1 MKSNQ
6 TLGGQ
11 HLGPLVLEEVLGN
24 VGEASLRGIPH
35 PQFHEYKR
43 RFQIHGIESLERAA
57 PIPKSHPHDR
67 AAGGR
72 GQDPELSLAHPAW
85 GCNRLSVMLEIE
97 GTYVSSTTARRGT
110 ASLSVSTGWSWKSSS
125 ARPSGTKL
133 YESV

>member
-43 RFQIHGIESLERAA
+43 RFQIHGIERLERAA
-57 PIPKSHPHDR
+57 PIP
-67 AAGGR
+67 
-72 GQDPELSLAHPAW
+72 
-85 GCNRLSVMLEIE
+85 
-97 GTYVSSTTARRGT
+97 
-110 ASLSVSTGWSWKSSS
+110 
-125 ARPSGTKL
+125 
-133 YESV
+133 